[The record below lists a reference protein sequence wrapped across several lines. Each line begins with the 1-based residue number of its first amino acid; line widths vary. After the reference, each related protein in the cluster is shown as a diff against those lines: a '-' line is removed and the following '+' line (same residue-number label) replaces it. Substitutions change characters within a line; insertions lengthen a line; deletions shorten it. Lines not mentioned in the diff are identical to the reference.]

1 MSSASCTL
9 TVLAWTHN
17 TPSGAAGNASAITSA
32 TELPSHRIEIT
43 ASASATASGGEPATS
58 APSAASGAARPEDRF
73 HTVTSRPERSRLW
86 AMPVPMMPVPSTA
99 TRMSDLPWQQRSCHG
114 HATRAGISGTGAALD
129 QAVGARMSQK
139 TVVGIVFVAAMFMS
153 IMDATIVNVA
163 LPTIGRDFEVSPT
176 AVDSISI
183 AYLVSLAVFIPASGW
198 LGDRFGGK
206 RVMLTAIVVFTAAS
220 ALCGLAS
227 SLGELV
233 AFRILQGAAGGMLA
247 PVGMAM
253 LYRAFPPAERI
264 RAAAILTVP
273 TTFAPAL
280 GPVLGG
286 LLVTDLSWRWVF
298 YVNLPLGAAA
308 FAFGLLFLEQTTQD
322 RPGRFD
328 LPGFLLSGLGLGL
341 LMYGVS
347 EGPNLGWHQPEV
359 LAAIAAGI
367 VLLTGMVAVE
377 LRSPAPMVDLR
388 LLKNRLFRSGNG
400 VMVLASVAF
409 LGTLYAISLYYQDG
423 RGLSALASGLSTAPE
438 ALGVM
443 AGAQLASR
451 VLYPGLGPRRN
462 IALGL
467 LGVTASIGLMSLVG
481 AQTSLWWMRLLMFCL
496 GFAMGQVFVP
506 AQAAAFATISPE
518 ATGRASTVFNVIRQ
532 LGSAIGVAVLTTAV
546 VAVGTTKVVDGR
558 VTPDLAGY
566 HVAFLVAATLAAV
579 GIVVALTIHDVDAA
593 ATRIRRVGR
602 KTGQDGRPAA
612 GLAASV
618 PPEH

>member
-1 MSSASCTL
+1 
-9 TVLAWTHN
+9 
-17 TPSGAAGNASAITSA
+17 
-32 TELPSHRIEIT
+32 
-43 ASASATASGGEPATS
+43 
-58 APSAASGAARPEDRF
+58 
-73 HTVTSRPERSRLW
+73 
-86 AMPVPMMPVPSTA
+86 
-99 TRMSDLPWQQRSCHG
+99 
-114 HATRAGISGTGAALD
+114 
-129 QAVGARMSQK
+129 MSQK
-139 TVVGIVFVAAMFMS
+139 VVVGVVFVAAMFMS

-163 LPTIGRDFEVSPT
+163 LPTIGRDFGVSPT

-198 LGDRFGGK
+198 LGDRLGGK
-206 RVMLTAIVVFTAAS
+206 RVMLAAIALFTAAS

-227 SLGELV
+227 SLDELV

-308 FAFGLLFLEQTTQD
+308 FAFGLLFLHQPKQD

-359 LAAIAAGI
+359 LATIAAGV
-367 VLLTGMVAVE
+367 VLLTAMVTVE

-423 RGLSALASGLSTAPE
+423 RGLSALGSGLSTAPE

-451 VLYPGLGPRRN
+451 VLYPRLGPRRH
-462 IALGL
+462 ITIGL
-467 LGVTASIGLMSLVG
+467 TGTAVSIGLLTLLG
-481 AQTSLWWMRLLMFCL
+481 PGTSLWWARLLMLTL
-496 GFAMGQVFVP
+496 GLSMAQVFVP
-506 AQAAAFATISPE
+506 VQAASFATITPA
-518 ATGRASTVFNVIRQ
+518 ATGRASTMFNAVRQ
-532 LGSAIGVAVLTTAV
+532 LGGAIGVAVLTTV
-546 VAVGTTKVVDGR
+546 IVLVGPVHLVAGHEVANLTAYRAAFGVAAAIALCG
-558 VTPDLAGY
+558 
-566 HVAFLVAATLAAV
+566 VAFSLSIRDADAAGTIPARRGQRELAA
-579 GIVVALTIHDVDAA
+579 AAEPRAA
-593 ATRIRRVGR
+593 A
-602 KTGQDGRPAA
+602 
-612 GLAASV
+612 
-618 PPEH
+618 